1 MKVGK
6 PSNTEYQGQKIS
18 SDVIQ
23 STELMSS
30 VLSLKFVCQTKVS
43 CLILQVNNV
52 LIVLKKVSEKEI
64 CI

>member
-30 VLSLKFVCQTKVS
+30 VLSLEVCVS
-43 CLILQVNNV
+43 NKSFMLDFTGQ
-52 LIVLKKVSEKEI
+52 
-64 CI
+64 